1 MNQQETTPEKLPV
14 STHFSGGPASPCGPR
29 GPYIKT
35 KFKM

>member
-1 MNQQETTPEKLPV
+1 MNQQETTPRKITSAPI
-14 STHFSGGPASPCGPR
+14 SPGGPASPCGPR